1 MEPLIELV
9 NVCKAYN
16 GLPVLQGISLRIY
29 PGEIIAVIGSSGS
42 GKSTLIR
49 CINGLES
56 IQSGQVLIN
65 GRPINADRKQA
76 RETRKKIGVV
86 FQNFNLFPH
95 YTVLDNIIKP
105 AIIANAV
112 PPVKARDIGLSL
124 LKKIK
129 LEDKIDSYPASL
141 SGGQKQRVAI
151 ARALAMQPEIILFDE
166 PTSSLDPE
174 LAHEVLDTI
183 KALADDGMTMVIVTH
198 QINFISKIASRLV
211 FIDQGVICEEGPPAA
226 ILHSTGNERLKR
238 FLTRLNETT

>member
-1 MEPLIELV
+1 MEPLIELK
-9 NVCKAYN
+9 NVIKSYGDLA
-16 GLPVLQGISLRIY
+16 VLKGVSLKIY
-29 PGEIIAVIGSSGS
+29 SGEIVAVIGPSGS

-65 GRPINADRKQA
+65 SCPIDESKKKA
-76 RETRKKIGVV
+76 REMRKKVGVV

-95 YTVLDNIIKP
+95 YTVLENIIKP
-105 AIIANAV
+105 TMIANNVSKSEATQS
-112 PPVKARDIGLSL
+112 GLSL
-124 LKKIK
+124 LKKVK
-129 LEDKIDSYPASL
+129 LEDKIASFPASL

-151 ARALAMQPEIILFDE
+151 ARALAMNPEIILFDE

-183 KALADDGMTMVIVTH
+183 KALADDGLTMVIVTH
-198 QINFISKIASRLV
+198 QINFISKIANRIV
-211 FIDQGVICEEGPPAA
+211 FIDQGEICEEGSPAE
-226 ILHSTGNERLKR
+226 ILKNTQNERLKK